1 MSNVRRPL
9 GRDVSAEAEAAL
21 RALAAEMADV
31 MRDATG
37 TAAMARCFVDRDG
50 RVTIAW
56 NLYTTPATSVTG
68 ATVPVVEGREVLS

>member
-9 GRDVSAEAEAAL
+9 GRVASEQADAAL
-21 RALAAEMADV
+21 RSLAVEMADV

-37 TAAMARCFVDRDG
+37 TAAMARCFVDREG
-50 RVTIAW
+50 HVVIAW